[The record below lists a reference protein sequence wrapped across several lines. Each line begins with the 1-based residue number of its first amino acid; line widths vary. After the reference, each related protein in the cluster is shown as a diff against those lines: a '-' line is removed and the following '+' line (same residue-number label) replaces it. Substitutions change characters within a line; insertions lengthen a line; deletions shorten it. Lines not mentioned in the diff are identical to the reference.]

1 MYKRKLI
8 LASCIIVLA
17 TSCTNDSEDDLIAI
31 QEQVVEEDQDGQ
43 EGEDLPPS
51 TAITYDNTIA
61 GIVNSSCLGCHSNPP
76 RNGAPF
82 PLVNFSQVRSRAN
95 GILSAISRQSGTP
108 GAMPPSGRLP
118 QNTIDTFEE
127 WVNGGTPEN

>member
-1 MYKRKLI
+1 MYKRKLMLISCI
-8 LASCIIVLA
+8 LALV

-31 QEQVVEEDQDGQ
+31 EEQAADDGQDG
-43 EGEDLPPS
+43 EDTPS
-51 TAITYDNTIA
+51 GTAVTYDNTIA
-61 GIVNSSCLGCHSNPP
+61 GIVNASCLGCHSDPP

-82 PLVNFSQVRSRAN
+82 PLVNFSQVRARAN

-118 QNTIDTFEE
+118 QNTIDTFEA
-127 WVNGGTPEN
+127 WITAGTPEN